1 MDFQQYSCIF
11 INCIYIV
18 LQVSLVCCS
27 HFLNSSSAQL
37 DYFRYSES
45 SSNFHKL
52 PTGYYYFLILC
63 QCTQSKHY
71 SGGIIIHHKNI
82 FCSCKTFNN
91 IYQMHISASPLFFSK
106 IKFQIGIVECNIY
119 KVFLYAFTEDTSSK
133 ISMKYCS
140 CCIYNSS

>member
-1 MDFQQYSCIF
+1 MNFQQYSCIF

-37 DYFRYSES
+37 NYFRNSEC

-52 PTGYYYFLILC
+52 STGHYDFLILC
-63 QCTQSKHY
+63 QRTQSKHY
-71 SGGIIIHHKNI
+71 SSGIIIHNKNI

-91 IYQMHISASPLFFSK
+91 IYQMYISASPLFFSK
-106 IKFQIGIVECNIY
+106 VELQIGIVECNVY
-119 KVFLYAFTEDTSSK
+119 KVFLYAFTKDTSSK